1 MNPRLFRLTE
11 THARV
16 DAALRREQQ
25 RKAAADWQRVSELK
39 KLRLRVKDLIHR
51 LMMQSRVARA

>member
-1 MNPRLFRLTE
+1 MNPRLFRLIE

-25 RKAAADWQRVSELK
+25 SRAADWSRVSELK
-39 KLRLRVKDLIHR
+39 KLKLRVKDIIHR
-51 LMMQSRVARA
+51 LTAQPRLARR